1 MTVRPSFS
9 HLKLLLGVLSLL
21 CWLQPALNAIQPPD
35 AADNPDSTQ
44 QATELKGVSAA
55 ELTAF
60 TDSLAAKGLW
70 LTELST
76 RMSRGNQVFDA
87 RAAPNTAELA
97 WFAPV
102 GASHTVYFVSNSVKV
117 PRIGQSVVIDVID
130 MVPAK

>member
-9 HLKLLLGVLSLL
+9 RPKLLLGALSLL
-21 CWLQPALNAIQPPD
+21 CWLPPSLNAIQPPD
-35 AADNPDSTQ
+35 ATDNPDTTQ

-87 RAAPNTAELA
+87 TAAEGG
-97 WFAPV
+97 PV
-102 GASHTVYFVSNSVKV
+102 TRDVREDQTKNYTIWLQSTINWKYFTTIAS
-117 PRIGQSVVIDVID
+117 Q
-130 MVPAK
+130 